1 MNFIVA
7 DTTEMNAI
15 TTMVA
20 DDTCFITATSDIY
33 IYQDSSWVIMR
44 SGEPLVFKGITFE
57 QTDYWQNPEM
67 VFRGF
72 SFEQTDYWQNPEMVF
87 RGFSFEHENI
97 LRYYGVKIDVNG
109 ETERNYIPC
118 IRTSDGIAGLYDTVN
133 GVFYASAGANN
144 FTT

>member
-1 MNFIVA
+1 
-7 DTTEMNAI
+7 
-15 TTMVA
+15 
-20 DDTCFITATSDIY
+20 
-33 IYQDSSWVIMR
+33 
-44 SGEPLVFKGITFE
+44 
-57 QTDYWQNPEM
+57 M

-72 SFEQTDYWQNPEMVF
+72 SFE
-87 RGFSFEHENI
+87 RENI

-109 ETERNYIPC
+109 ETERNYISC

>member
-1 MNFIVA
+1 MNYIVNDIA
-7 DTTEMNAI
+7 ERDAI

-20 DDTCFITATSDIY
+20 DDTCFITSTSEIY
-33 IYQDSSWVIMR
+33 TYVDGAWVITR
-44 SGEPLVFKGITFE
+44 SGRPL
-57 QTDYWQNPEM
+57 

-72 SFEQTDYWQNPEMVF
+72 SFEQTDYWQIPESVF
-87 RGFSFEHENI
+87 RGFSFERENI

-109 ETERNYIPC
+109 ETERNYISC